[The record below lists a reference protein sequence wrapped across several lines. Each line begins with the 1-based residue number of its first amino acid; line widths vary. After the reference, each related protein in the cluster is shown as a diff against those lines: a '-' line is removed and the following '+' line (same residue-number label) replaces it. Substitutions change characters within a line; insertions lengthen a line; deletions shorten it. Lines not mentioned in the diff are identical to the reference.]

1 MKRFL
6 IFICLFPG
14 IAVAVFDWGPTA
26 LCLAFGFVGGIP
38 AALCS
43 CLSGK
48 IKQAGADGMMRWG
61 LGEAR

>member
-1 MKRFL
+1 VPTVLGLWSKAANFADVV
-6 IFICLFPG
+6 P
-14 IAVAVFDWGPTA
+14 AVYQPWYPRWSDAMNVELTA
-26 LCLAFGFVGGIP
+26 
-38 AALCS
+38 